1 MANRSYLD
9 RLRARTSPFTITMT
23 MVLAVYCLIA
33 VFLIPNVMLSSF
45 KSRGEL
51 INNIMGFPRAFT
63 LENYTTV
70 LINDGFIR
78 YFFNSVVLT
87 SLALVSL
94 LFISSMTAYGLS
106 RYEFRGRN
114 TLQVY
119 FLLGTMF
126 PIQLGILPI
135 FIIIRTL
142 GLTNSFM
149 GMILIYTANMSLA
162 VFIFSKFFRTLP
174 YALYESA
181 RIDGAGEFR
190 IFAQI
195 MLPMSKPVLSTV
207 GLIQFVLF
215 WNDFYMPLVFLT
227 RREVRT
233 LTLAIF
239 RYLSNFLANWHLV
252 FTAVTIALIPVIVV
266 FFIFSEQL
274 VSGLTAGSMKE

>member
-1 MANRSYLD
+1 MATRTYLD
-9 RLRARTSPFTITMT
+9 RLRAHTSPFTIAMT
-23 MVLAVYCLIA
+23 VLLSMYCLIA
-33 VFLIPNVMLSSF
+33 LFLIPNVMLSSF
-45 KSRGEL
+45 KTRGEL
-51 INNIMGFPRAFT
+51 INNIMGLPRVFT
-63 LENYTTV
+63 LENYFTV
-70 LINDGFIR
+70 LVEDGFIR
-78 YFFNSVVLT
+78 YFANSVVLT
-87 SLALVSL
+87 SSALASL
-94 LFISSMTAYGLS
+94 LFVSSMTAYGLS
-106 RYEFRGRN
+106 RYQYKGRDF
-114 TLQVY
+114 LQVY

-135 FIIIRTL
+135 FIIIRSL
-142 GLTNSFM
+142 GLTNSFL

-195 MLPMSKPVLSTV
+195 MLPMSKPVISTV

-215 WNDFYMPLVFLT
+215 WNDFYLPLVFLT

-252 FTAVTIALIPVIVV
+252 FTAVTIALVPIIIV

-274 VSGLTAGSMKE
+274 VSGLTSGSMKE

>member
-1 MANRSYLD
+1 MARRTYLD
-9 RLRARTSPFTITMT
+9 RIRASRTPFTVAIVV
-23 MVLAVYCLIA
+23 VLTLYCLIA
-33 VFLIPNVMLSSF
+33 LFLIPNVMLSSF
-45 KSRGEL
+45 KTRGEL
-51 INNIMGFPRAFT
+51 INNIMGFPHAFT
-63 LENYTTV
+63 LENYVTV
-70 LINDGFIR
+70 LVEDNFIR
-78 YFFNSVVLT
+78 YFMNSVVL
-87 SLALVSL
+87 SGLALTSL
-94 LFISSMTAYGLS
+94 LFFASMTAYGLS
-106 RYEFRGRN
+106 RYRFRGRDA
-114 TLQVY
+114 LQVY

-142 GLTNSFM
+142 GLTNTFL

-190 IFAQI
+190 IFVQI

-207 GLIQFVLF
+207 GIIQFVLI

-252 FTAVTIALIPVIVV
+252 FTAATIALVPVIVV
-266 FFIFSEQL
+266 FFLFSEQL
-274 VSGLTAGSMKE
+274 VAGLTAGSMKE

>member
-1 MANRSYLD
+1 MARSYLD
-9 RLRARTSPFTITMT
+9 RLRARVSPFTLIMIVTLT
-23 MVLAVYCLIA
+23 LYCLIA
-33 VFLIPNVMLSSF
+33 IFLIPNVMLSSF

-51 INNIMGFPRAFT
+51 INNILGFPQAFT
-63 LENYTTV
+63 LENYAQV
-70 LINDGFIR
+70 LFEDEFIR
-78 YFFNSVVLT
+78 FFLNSVFLT
-87 SLALVSL
+87 STALLSL
-94 LFISSMTAYGLS
+94 LFFSSMTAYGLS
-106 RYEFRGRN
+106 RYRFKGRDF
-114 TLQVY
+114 LQVY

-142 GLTNSFM
+142 GLTNNFL

-174 YALYESA
+174 YSLYESA
-181 RIDGAGEFR
+181 RMDGAGEFR

-195 MLPMSKPVLSTV
+195 MLPMSKPVISTV
-207 GLIQFVLF
+207 GIIQFVLI

-227 RREVRT
+227 RKEVRT

-252 FTAVTIALIPVIVV
+252 FTAVTVALVPVIIV

-274 VSGLTAGSMKE
+274 VAGLTSGSIKE

>member
-1 MANRSYLD
+1 MAIRSYLD
-9 RLRARTSPFTITMT
+9 RLRARRSPFTVC
-23 MVLAVYCLIA
+23 MVTLLSLYCVIA
-33 VFLIPNVMLSSF
+33 IFLIPNVILSSF
-45 KSRGEL
+45 KTRGEL
-51 INNIMGFPRAFT
+51 INNIVGFPKAFT
-63 LENYTTV
+63 LENYFTV
-70 LINDGFIR
+70 LVEDDFIR
-78 YFFNSVVLT
+78 YFMNSVVLA
-87 SLALVSL
+87 SLALLSL
-94 LFISSMTAYGLS
+94 LFISSMVAYGLS
-106 RYEFRGRN
+106 RYRFRGREF
-114 TLQVY
+114 LQVY

-142 GLTNSFM
+142 GLTNSFL

-181 RIDGAGEFR
+181 IIDGAGEFR

-207 GLIQFVLF
+207 GIIQFVLI

-252 FTAVTIALIPVIVV
+252 FTAVTIALLPVIIV

-274 VSGLTAGSMKE
+274 VAGLTSGSMKE

>member
-1 MANRSYLD
+1 MATRTYLD
-9 RLRARTSPFTITMT
+9 RLRARTSPFTIVMT
-23 MVLAVYCLIA
+23 VLLSLYCLIA
-33 VFLIPNVMLSSF
+33 LFLIPNVMLSSF
-45 KSRGEL
+45 KTRGEL
-51 INNIMGFPRAFT
+51 INNIMGFPRVFT
-63 LENYTTV
+63 LENYFTV
-70 LINDGFIR
+70 LVEDGFIR
-78 YFFNSVVLT
+78 YFANSVVLT
-87 SLALVSL
+87 SLALASL
-94 LFISSMTAYGLS
+94 LFVSSMTAYGLS
-106 RYEFRGRN
+106 RYQYKGRDF
-114 TLQVY
+114 LQVY

-135 FIIIRTL
+135 FIIIRSL
-142 GLTNSFM
+142 GLTNSFL

-195 MLPMSKPVLSTV
+195 MLPMSKPVISTV

-215 WNDFYMPLVFLT
+215 WNDFYLPLVFLT

-252 FTAVTIALIPVIVV
+252 FTAVTIALVPIIIV

-274 VSGLTAGSMKE
+274 VSGLTSGSMKE

>member
-1 MANRSYLD
+1 MLHRSYLD

-23 MVLAVYCLIA
+23 VILGLYSLIA
-33 VFLIPNVMLSSF
+33 IFLIPNVMLSSF

-51 INNIMGFPRAFT
+51 INNIMGLPRAFT
-63 LENYTTV
+63 LENYTRV
-70 LINDGFIR
+70 LLEDGFIQF
-78 YFFNSVVLT
+78 FFNSIVLT
-87 SLALVSL
+87 SSALVSL
-94 LFISSMTAYGLS
+94 LFISSMTAYGLA
-106 RYEFRGRN
+106 RYRFRGRD

-142 GLTNSFM
+142 GLTNSFL

-174 YALYESA
+174 HALYESA

-252 FTAVTIALIPVIVV
+252 FTAVTVALIPVIIV

-274 VSGLTAGSMKE
+274 VAGLTSGSMKE